1 MTGFLYFLG
10 NTLRW
15 PALKPREFLSL
26 HGYFSVIYILTFVLS
41 NNNVNQAN
49 LIFTLGI
56 LTPLLISIGRGL
68 PVDCLDYKT
77 ALLKEKGNQ

>member
-26 HGYFSVIYILTFVLS
+26 HAYLSIIYIITFILS
-41 NNNVNQAN
+41 KNNVNQSN
-49 LIFTLGI
+49 LVFTLGI
-56 LTPLLISIGRGL
+56 LAPLLISIAQGL
-68 PVDCLDYKT
+68 PIDCLDYKT
-77 ALLKEKGNQ
+77 AMIKEREKE